1 MADNAST
8 GTVSNAQIS
17 ITELNTTPYGVWQ
30 RRLNELSSIAETA
43 FKNRSDSYKK
53 LAAEKILRDQ
63 NATYLGL
70 LRGENAKNPVLQDIK
85 IQGAESALS
94 GNNFNIHSANR
105 NIALQ
110 NKIIDVTEAEKNL
123 AEAQYK
129 LDVNKDPEQT
139 ANLTE
144 ALWKARDA
152 VTEALLAGDKD
163 VLAAAKNST
172 LSDEIDPDTV
182 EPITPAGAVAKAQAL
197 EEAQALAAGYAA
209 LALEIDQQAAAAEQ
223 AAVEKLAADI
233 RKSQDIINGQPS
245 KKLRDFQHGRRLFG
259 DNNNELSPKFGTMYH
274 VFFGLSSALNTNPK
288 ETLYTLWS
296 DSVKELGMLVKNVDL
311 PSFSIETKD
320 LNAYNQHATVQTGIK
335 YEPINITFHD
345 DSANVVQKFW
355 EDYMRYYYKDL
366 TQADSVYQA
375 HQKHRYAPRQGTNFG
390 YYQASGSVSTRYL
403 DFIDIYSLSL
413 GKYTCYTLINPIIES
428 WKHGTHTAGQYE
440 FLSNAM
446 RVRYEL
452 VKYSE
457 GTVKNLESKGFGDL
471 HYDNSQSGLT
481 QGRTKTPSLI
491 QNPNFQIGGS
501 QTLDALIK
509 ESVNKYDTTRSI
521 PLGGRLPVNKASTL
535 GSRLS
540 ASIRQAGNNLVGA
553 AIGKAENRLRSAVRK
568 APSVLQPALQN
579 TISYTAQGLAS
590 GAFSRPNSNFPQNT
604 PN

>member
-1 MADNAST
+1 MPDNKST
-8 GTVSNAQIS
+8 VTTATVITAPVYSATITTTSGNAAVV
-17 ITELNTTPYGVWQ
+17 TEITPYGVWQ
-30 RRLNELSSIAETA
+30 RRLDELSSIAETA
-43 FKNRSDSYKK
+43 FKNRSDSYEK

-70 LRGENAKNPVLQDIK
+70 LRGEDAKDPGSLDTEI
-85 IQGAESALS
+85 ALARLFLS
-94 GNNFNIHSANR
+94 KNNDNITDANV
-105 NIALQ
+105 NIAKQ
-110 NKIIDVTEAEKNL
+110 KRIIAISEAEKTEAD
-123 AEAQYK
+123 AEYF
-129 LDVNKDPEQT
+129 LNVNEDPNET
-139 ANLTE
+139 VNLTNAFKKAQAAVKKAMEDGEKGVE
-144 ALWKARDA
+144 AAR
-152 VTEALLAGDKD
+152 
-163 VLAAAKNST
+163 KNSK
-172 LSDEIDPDTV
+172 LNDEINPDTV
-182 EPITPAGAVAKAQAL
+182 APLTPAL
-197 EEAQALAAGYAA
+197 EA

-274 VFFGLSSALNTNPK
+274 VFFGLSSALSTTPK
-288 ETLYTLWS
+288 ETLYTPVL

-375 HQKHRYAPRQGTNFG
+375 HQKNRYASRQGTNFG
-390 YYQASGSVSTRYL
+390 YYRASGSVSTRYL

-452 VKYSE
+452 VRYSE
-457 GTVKNLESKGFGDL
+457 GTVENLKSRGFGDL

-481 QGRTKTPSLI
+481 QVRTKTPPLI

-501 QTLDALIK
+501 KTLDALIK
-509 ESVNKYDTTRSI
+509 ESANKYETTRSI

>member
-1 MADNAST
+1 
-8 GTVSNAQIS
+8 
-17 ITELNTTPYGVWQ
+17 
-30 RRLNELSSIAETA
+30 
-43 FKNRSDSYKK
+43 
-53 LAAEKILRDQ
+53 
-63 NATYLGL
+63 
-70 LRGENAKNPVLQDIK
+70 
-85 IQGAESALS
+85 
-94 GNNFNIHSANR
+94 
-105 NIALQ
+105 
-110 NKIIDVTEAEKNL
+110 
-123 AEAQYK
+123 
-129 LDVNKDPEQT
+129 
-139 ANLTE
+139 
-144 ALWKARDA
+144 
-152 VTEALLAGDKD
+152 
-163 VLAAAKNST
+163 
-172 LSDEIDPDTV
+172 
-182 EPITPAGAVAKAQAL
+182 
-197 EEAQALAAGYAA
+197 
-209 LALEIDQQAAAAEQ
+209 
-223 AAVEKLAADI
+223 
-233 RKSQDIINGQPS
+233 
-245 KKLRDFQHGRRLFG
+245 
-259 DNNNELSPKFGTMYH
+259 
-274 VFFGLSSALNTNPK
+274 
-288 ETLYTLWS
+288 
-296 DSVKELGMLVKNVDL
+296 MLVKNVDL

-366 TQADSVYQA
+366 TQADFVYQA
-375 HQKHRYAPRQGTNFG
+375 HQKNRYASRQGTNFG
-390 YYQASGSVSTRYL
+390 YYQASVSQGSTRYL

-413 GKYTCYTLINPIIES
+413 GKYTCYTLINPIIDS

-452 VKYSE
+452 VRYSE
-457 GTVKNLESKGFGDL
+457 GPVKNLESRGFGDL

-501 QTLDALIK
+501 KTLDALIK
-509 ESVNKYDTTRSI
+509 ESANKYEITRSI